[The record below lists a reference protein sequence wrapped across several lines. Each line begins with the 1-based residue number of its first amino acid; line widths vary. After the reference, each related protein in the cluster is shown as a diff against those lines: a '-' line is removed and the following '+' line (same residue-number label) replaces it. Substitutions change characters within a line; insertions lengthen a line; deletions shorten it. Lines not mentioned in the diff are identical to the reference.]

1 MRLALLTLPLVLAV
15 AACGGSAEQPVCLIA
30 CVQTP
35 AVTLTVRDA
44 RGGNLTATVS
54 LSNLVVPA
62 GVSTSSSSCTTASG
76 SATCTITAAAA
87 GHYEFDV
94 NAPGFVTQHLV
105 VEVGVPIAPPSGC
118 CPVPFVPAKRDVS
131 LVAQ

>member
-1 MRLALLTLPLVLAV
+1 MRTALLAVSLVLAL
-15 AACGGSAEQPVCLIA
+15 AACGGSADHPVCLVA
-30 CVQTP
+30 CIQTP

-44 RGGNLTATVS
+44 RGSNLTATVS
-54 LSNLVVPA
+54 LSNLVVPP
-62 GVSTSSSSCTTASG
+62 GVSTSSSSCTTSSG
-76 SATCTITAAAA
+76 SATCTIVAAAA

-105 VEVGVPIAPPSGC
+105 VEVGVPIVAPTGC